1 MCVCV
6 CNLVFWHHS
15 IKTVAFMRTLSIS
28 RPRKYTFFVVADM
41 QKKKKKNALLPE
53 HFVVVF
59 FTFEQWS
66 NGFLVSFRGCF
77 FIPYYSSSDNLKI
90 LANRHITLLPH
101 ILPLPLPPPSP
112 PVNCFSHPNI
122 KKYYGKVKQGKFEI
136 IVVCGSVV
144 YYC

>member
-1 MCVCV
+1 M

-77 FIPYYSSSDNLKI
+77 FIPYYSSSDNLQI

-101 ILPLPLPPPSP
+101 ILPLPLPLPSP
-112 PVNCFSHPNI
+112 PVNCFSIIQSSQH
-122 KKYYGKVKQGKFEI
+122 KKILWQGKTGQVFEI